1 MELLK
6 SLTHPSEL
14 RALVQYKFLGGQ
26 NAVMP
31 KLDCDALSPG
41 MKRCYQL
48 LNTTSR
54 SFAAVI
60 QALDDDLRPAICIF
74 YLVLRA
80 LDTVEDDMTIP
91 VEEKVPMLKQF
102 HTYLYDPQWSYMN
115 SKEKDKAV
123 LEEFPT
129 ISTEFR
135 ALKQRF
141 QEVISDITCKMG
153 NGMCMFLQDEVV
165 TMAQWDEYC
174 HYVAGLVGIGLSQLF
189 SASGLESE
197 EVGRDQRLSNSM
209 GLFLQKTNII
219 RDYLEDTLQ
228 GREFWPREGW
238 SKFGRKLTDF
248 QQLENREKAVQCLNH
263 LITNALQHIPDV
275 LEYLSRIRNQSV
287 FNFCAIPQTM
297 AIATLAL
304 CYNNPRVFT
313 GVVKI
318 RKGQAVDLIMQSTNM
333 ANVEAIFARFAD
345 KITANISVSDDSS
358 QEISAIVNKVKKLCP
373 HGNDPSSPSHKASL
387 VGVVTIASLLAIL
400 YAYWS
405 NYHRL

>member
-1 MELLK
+1 
-6 SLTHPSEL
+6 
-14 RALVQYKFLGGQ
+14 
-26 NAVMP
+26 
-31 KLDCDALSPG
+31 
-41 MKRCYQL
+41 
-48 LNTTSR
+48 
-54 SFAAVI
+54 
-60 QALDDDLRPAICIF
+60 
-74 YLVLRA
+74 
-80 LDTVEDDMTIP
+80 MTIS
-91 VEEKVPMLKQF
+91 VQEKVPMLKQF
-102 HTYLYDPQWSYMN
+102 HTFLYAPQWNYMN

-129 ISTEFR
+129 ISAEFR
-135 ALKQRF
+135 ALKQKY

-153 NGMCMFLQDEVV
+153 NGMCVFLQDEVV

-197 EVGRDQRLSNSM
+197 VVGRNQRLSNSM

-238 SKFGRKLTDF
+238 SKFGEKLTDF
-248 QQLENREKAVQCLNH
+248 QQPENRDKAVQCLNH

-304 CYNNPRVFT
+304 CYNNPSVFT

-333 ANVEAIFARFAD
+333 ASVETIFAHFAEEIAA
-345 KITANISVSDDSS
+345 KISVFDYSS
-358 QEISAIVNKVKKLCP
+358 QETSVIINKVKKLCP
-373 HGNDPSSPSHKASL
+373 HGNNPSSHRASL
-387 VGVVTIASLLAIL
+387 VGVVTIASLSAVL
-400 YAYWS
+400 YAYWN
-405 NYHRL
+405 NYHL